1 MSCGCGDSFSC
12 DDVSAG
18 GLVVGVPGPRGPRG
32 EKGDNGEGFGDLSV
46 FGRSL
51 VVAADAQAGREAL
64 DAARWVYHN
73 VKDYGAVGDGVADD
87 TAAIEA
93 AHADILAGAGK
104 GALFFPTGNFVYEGS
119 GLGFSPDR
127 PVRIVGLGAGQ
138 GSHPGSYGSSITLGS
153 GSYLLNLT
161 NYLHFL
167 LMRDLRVVGGLGALR
182 HTYKTVNVSQQKL
195 IVQNCHFENYTE
207 CAIAT
212 DSFDM
217 PYWIIENCVFRSA
230 NTTGTIGVALGRN
243 SNQSVI
249 QNCSFTRNRVHLKVR
264 NGNDLQVQ
272 NCDFL
277 QSVTNNSAGP
287 RVTGLWVVPA
297 PTDAAAAENLFVR
310 GCKFGNENEVAGD
323 FKVVI
328 ADESAAGTTNG
339 NKLPEFGANSSGFV
353 TGVNISHNSISSNS
367 LNAAAPFIYSTTPNV
382 RGLQVCSNVINGTKP
397 KYVLEFRDPSI
408 VQPSHL
414 AKSVFGP
421 FTATTM
427 GSHDVALVE
436 SNVAGVAEWIDP
448 LMVHQTPGTI
458 RHNGG
463 GSSSSYRQLLAGS
476 ITTAGQAGGA
486 TKVPIADAFGGADAI
501 TLTHGTSTVSSAFLA
516 LPAFTVGLPVWVE
529 MDVANPGGV
538 NAAEWSRVIV
548 RDNNAAFHFS
558 RTFRTPAVGQG
569 WVTYAWSFTP
579 RTVGNKPT
587 YFQIGAPD
595 AFSAGET
602 VSIGRVRV
610 YHANERQLG
619 GRRPGVLAA
628 ATDEA
633 STQALVNDL
642 REKLISLGVVWP
654 AAAQANSG
662 GDISGDE
669 DEPVFVEPD
678 WDLI

>member
-1 MSCGCGDSFSC
+1 
-12 DDVSAG
+12 
-18 GLVVGVPGPRGPRG
+18 LVVGVPGPRGPRG

-73 VKDYGAVGDGVADD
+73 VKDYGAVGDGVTDD

-104 GALFFPTGNFVYEGS
+104 GALFFPAGNFVYNGT
-119 GLGFSPDR
+119 GLSFFTSTR
-127 PVRIVGLGAGQ
+127 PVRIVGVGAGVSNTRADTWGTQ
-138 GSHPGSYGSSITLGS
+138 ITLGS
-153 GSYLLNLT
+153 DSYLLNIPG
-161 NYLHFL
+161 FL
-167 LMRDLRVVGGLGALR
+167 PFMLLRDFRVIGGKGALR
-182 HTYKTVNVSQQKL
+182 HTNTGANVSQQKF
-195 IVQNCHFENYTE
+195 IIQNCHFQDYTE

-230 NTTGTIGVALGRN
+230 NSTGTIGVALGRN
-243 SNQSVI
+243 PNQSII
-249 QNCSFTRNRVHLKVR
+249 QNCSFTRNRIHLKVR
-264 NGNDLQVQ
+264 HGNDLQVL
-272 NCDFL
+272 NCDFM
-277 QSVTNNSAGP
+277 QSPSTPDPASP
-287 RVTGLWVVPA
+287 RITGLWIVPA
-297 PTDAAAAENLFVR
+297 PTDAAAGENLYLR

-323 FKVVI
+323 YKIVI
-328 ADESAAGTTNG
+328 ADESSGGTNNG
-339 NKLPEFGANSSGFV
+339 NKMPDLGTNSTGFT
-353 TGVNISHNSISSNS
+353 TGINISSNS
-367 LNAAAPFIYSTTPNV
+367 ISTNSVNANVPFIYSTTPNV
-382 RGLQVCSNVINGTKP
+382 RGLQVCHNVINGTKP
-397 KYVLEFRDPSI
+397 RYVLEFRDPSTVI
-408 VQPSHL
+408 PSYL
-414 AKSVFGP
+414 GKSVFGP

-427 GSHDVALVE
+427 GSNDVALVA
-436 SNVAGVAEWIDP
+436 SNVPDVAEWIDP